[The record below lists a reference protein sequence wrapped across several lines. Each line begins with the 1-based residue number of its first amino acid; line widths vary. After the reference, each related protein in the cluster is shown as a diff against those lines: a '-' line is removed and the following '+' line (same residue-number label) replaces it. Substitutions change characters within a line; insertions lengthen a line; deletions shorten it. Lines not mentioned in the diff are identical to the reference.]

1 MRGFSRDLA
10 SPSFNDGPP
19 AWFRLDGVQVELR
32 PLEARAPSV
41 GIARAVVI
49 NAALRRLYPISCTL
63 QVDECILARFRAR
76 AFLPGRRTTAK
87 RALDLSAADAGKS
100 FCHFSLIAHR
110 DQVLMRRNAFD
121 QQPSKI
127 ALRFLVSAPIVCPGE
142 FPQSNVERFQVL
154 PFRACPLP
162 RWCRFALVPLDS
174 A

>member
-1 MRGFSRDLA
+1 MIPRRRSSDSMVYKLSCARSR
-10 SPSFNDGPP
+10 
-19 AWFRLDGVQVELR
+19 
-32 PLEARAPSV
+32 PSV
-41 GIARAVVI
+41 GIASAVVV
-49 NAALRRLYPISCTL
+49 NDPISCTL
-63 QVDECILARFRAR
+63 QVDQSILARFRAR

-87 RALDLSAADAGKS
+87 RALALSSADAGKS

-121 QQPSKI
+121 QQPSRI
-127 ALRFLVSAPIVCPGE
+127 ALRFLVSAPIVCPGV

-162 RWCRFALVPLDS
+162 RWCRFALVLLDS